1 MSEGYLIPLLTEE
14 NHEQVEMLACTIK
27 KIDPLRKVVA
37 VSHKQ
42 LNSLKGVDQIKVL
55 DGLCDDATF
64 NYFFSLL
71 HSPFDKTIAFLPDQ
85 ILTKFNTDV
94 WEGLRG
100 LGSMVMLKNRYSF
113 SGETIPDAA
122 YWKGD
127 IELKSFGIASNINA
141 IYFDKTQDASDILG
155 FAIKL
160 CGHYN
165 HTDALNWAKDK
176 NADGED
182 IFLPFFPEFLWP
194 EWVMSFVQTVLQDKI
209 VTFDFIHSIDLGK
222 QEMNH
227 WAPIWSREPWSR
239 FLNYWVTDAGEL
251 KIENF
256 VQHGLVKYQHAGW
269 ITDKVSRTFKG
280 TNG

>member
-1 MSEGYLIPLLTEE
+1 MSEGYIIPLLTEE
-14 NHEQVEMLACTIK
+14 NVEQVEMLACSIK
-27 KIDPLRKVVA
+27 RIDPLRKVVA
-37 VSHKQ
+37 IAREQ
-42 LNSLKGVDQIKVL
+42 QNSIKGVDQIKVL
-55 DGLCDDATF
+55 DGLCDDDTF

-100 LGSMVMLKNRYSF
+100 LGSMVMLENRSSF
-113 SGETIPDAA
+113 SGERIDEAA

-127 IELKSFGIASNINA
+127 IEIKSFGFASNINA
-141 IYFDKTQDASDILG
+141 IYFDKKQDAADILG

-160 CGHYN
+160 CGNYN
-165 HTDALNWAKDK
+165 HTGALEWSKEK
-176 NADGED
+176 NSSGED
-182 IFLPFFPEFLWP
+182 VFLPFFPEFLWP
-194 EWVMSFVQTVLQDKI
+194 EWVLSFARSVLPDKI
-209 VTFDFIHSIDLGK
+209 ISFNFLNSIDLGK

-227 WAPIWSREPWSR
+227 WAPIWSKEPWSR
-239 FLNYWVTDAGEL
+239 FLNYWVTDTGEI

-256 VQHGLVKYQHAGW
+256 VQHGLVKYQHVGW
-269 ITDKVSRTFKG
+269 ITDKIAKTFKG